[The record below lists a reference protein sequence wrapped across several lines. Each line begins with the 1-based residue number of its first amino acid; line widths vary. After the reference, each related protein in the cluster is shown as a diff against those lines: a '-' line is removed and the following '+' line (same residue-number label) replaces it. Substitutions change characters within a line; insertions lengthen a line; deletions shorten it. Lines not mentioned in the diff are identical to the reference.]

1 MAKNK
6 NWIYDLIAALSVSL
20 VALPISLA
28 LAKASGVSP
37 IAGVISTVIGG
48 VVMFFLGGS
57 NVTITGPGNGLVLVI
72 AASVA
77 SIGFP
82 STLTA
87 IIVSGLLLII
97 FGFLKLGSLSD
108 FFPASSIQG
117 LLVAI
122 GLTLIL
128 KQFHLMLGMDAPFEK
143 GISTFYIVAYI
154 PELIQGFWD
163 NPTADGVLGIIG
175 FVILFFYGFIKHKIL
190 KFMPAPMWVV
200 LIGVGYFY
208 YYHFTGQDF
217 PISSDKLLNIDTSE
231 LRNFNWPSIENIS
244 QSEFYVGVISI
255 TLICLIEALLSIKA
269 VDKIDPEKRKSNFNK
284 DLKGLGV
291 STMLSG
297 LFGGLPVVTV
307 VARSSVNVN
316 QGAKSRL
323 AGMFNSIFIALMILF
338 LSPYLNKVPVSLLAS
353 ILVFTGYKL
362 AEPSKWRMVMK
373 VGREQFWIFIITI
386 TATLLTNL
394 TNGIALGIVATII
407 TQLSITK
414 DLRQYVNS
422 VMKPNVIFMKE
433 DEGKYFI
440 GVKGFSS
447 FVNFL
452 KLKKRLDQVPTK
464 QHVILDFS
472 MTDFVDHSVMEHV
485 YNYSNDYRSKGGDFE
500 VIGLDVHDAYSPHP
514 FASRGVKVKDKRRV
528 SSKVS
533 LTRRQKDIEQF
544 ASDMRWSF
552 DPDSVYY
559 MPNLALLPFFQSRKL
574 DHAFNVVNGFIGD
587 VEYNSFDVEYS
598 EGELIAEEYYRA
610 TMLLIQFDNLHIP
623 DFTLDRESIKQRVIE
638 LADKDHIKF
647 KSHNDFSDRYHL
659 EGSDNADIKRF
670 FTDELIELFER
681 NPYFHVET
689 KRDQILIIK
698 KERLASISEIR
709 FLNHFGQEMVDII
722 TKN

>member
-77 SIGFP
+77 TIGFP

-87 IIVSGLLLII
+87 IIISGLLLIL
-97 FGFLKLGSLSD
+97 FGFLKLGNLSD

-128 KQFHLMLGMDAPFEK
+128 KQLHLMLGLDSPYEK
-143 GISTFYIVAYI
+143 GISTLYIVSYI
-154 PELIQGFWD
+154 PGLFTSFWH
-163 NPTADGVLGIIG
+163 NPSPDGILGVIG
-175 FVILFFYGFIKHKIL
+175 FFILFFYAFIKHKIV

-200 LIGVGYFY
+200 LIGIGFY
-208 YYHFTGQDF
+208 YYYEFTGQQF
-217 PISSDKLLNIDTSE
+217 PISSDKLLNIDTSQ
-231 LRNFNWPSIENIS
+231 LSNFNWPSIKNID
-244 QSEFYVGVISI
+244 QFEFYVSVVSI
-255 TLICLIEALLSIKA
+255 TLICLIETLLSIKA

-291 STMLSG
+291 STMISG
-297 LFGGLPVVTV
+297 LLGGLPVVTV

-373 VGREQFWIFIITI
+373 VGREQFWIFLITI

-394 TNGIALGIVATII
+394 TNGIVLGILATVV
-407 TQLSITK
+407 TQISITK

-422 VMKPNVIFMKE
+422 VLQPNVIFMKE
-433 DEGKYFI
+433 DEGKYLI
-440 GVKGFSS
+440 GVKGYSS

-452 KLKKRLDQVPTK
+452 KLKKRLDLVPNK

-514 FASRGVKVKDKRRV
+514 FASRGVNVKDKRRV

-533 LTRRQKDIEQF
+533 LTKRQKDIEQF

-552 DPDSVYY
+552 NPDSVYY
-559 MPNLALLPFFQSRKL
+559 MPNLALLPFFQTRKL
-574 DHAFNVVNGFIGD
+574 DHAFNVVNGFIGN

-610 TMLLIQFDNLHIP
+610 TMLLIQFEDRHIP

-638 LADKDHIKF
+638 LADTDHIKF
-647 KSHNDFSDRYHL
+647 KGHHDFSDRYHL
-659 EGSDNADIKRF
+659 EGSDNSDVKRF

-722 TKN
+722 SKH